1 MILVDPKSAYLLN
14 IHLQDG
20 KLGGLVRPN
29 DGECHLNETGFYTHS
44 TLQDYPSI
52 SFVNYLA
59 KQNSV
64 SVIWAVT
71 QVLSDFEYTVDF
83 TWIFEKLFSF
93 ASFFS
98 TTRLFLYES
107 SSQVKILGFILGKDW
122 SVQTVDQYGGG
133 VDGRRDL

>member
-1 MILVDPKSAYLLN
+1 M
-14 IHLQDG
+14 
-20 KLGGLVRPN
+20 RPN

-71 QVLSDFEYTVDF
+71 QVLADFEYMLT
-83 TWIFEKLFSF
+83 LLGFSK
-93 ASFFS
+93 SN
-98 TTRLFLYES
+98 FLLLLS
-107 SSQVKILGFILGKDW
+107 FILGKDW
-122 SVQTVDQYGGG
+122 SVQTVDKYGGG
-133 VDGRRDL
+133 IDGRCDL